1 MNTILTSRVVNFR
14 IQQSIPESALSLGI
28 PTLSRS
34 MPELCNFP
42 LRGTIIQN
50 MILYCNPPNPFLF
63 WFYLCFSFKSSST
76 SRSSYSHQ
84 EVVIRPLLDL
94 LLTNKIEMGFGGCG
108 FGDSVSQI
116 TIDRSYT
123 LLLLINCTLWVSNQ
137 CFHKE
142 SIPVFEFN
150 HFSVGMNGFGTI
162 ELVVF
167 TWSVWCHQKLLVGH
181 FPSPRDRR

>member
-63 WFYLCFSFKSSST
+63 WFYLSVSNPVA
-76 SRSSYSHQ
+76 HQ

-137 CFHKE
+137 GFHKE
-142 SIPVFEFN
+142 SIPVFEFD
-150 HFSVGMNGFGTI
+150 HYSVGMNGFGTI

-167 TWSVWCHQKLLVGH
+167 TWSVWCHQKLPVRH